1 MRASVGELENEG
13 ADYLESTDLFQS
25 SDGRSVLL
33 SRDGLRG
40 RTPRDRVHVEA
51 FA

>member
-13 ADYLESTDLFQS
+13 ADYLESSDLFQS
-25 SDGRSVLL
+25 ADGRSVLL
-33 SRDGLRG
+33 SSDGLRG
-40 RTPRDRVHVEA
+40 GTPRDRVHGEA